1 MNKEATMEY
10 EEKILLVDDG
20 PDLTFVFKK
29 GLEHAGLSADAF
41 NKSAKCLKSL
51 SHTSM
56 ISNS

>member
-1 MNKEATMEY
+1 MEY